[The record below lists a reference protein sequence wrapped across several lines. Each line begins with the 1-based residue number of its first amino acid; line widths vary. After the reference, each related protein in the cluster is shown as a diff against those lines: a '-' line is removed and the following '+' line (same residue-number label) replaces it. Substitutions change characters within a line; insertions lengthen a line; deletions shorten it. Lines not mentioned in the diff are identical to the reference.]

1 MGRNK
6 FSQTEINEISRL
18 LALKNAAN
26 RAGQKLIRH
35 DLRTKYEFNISD
47 FNEQGKAFGPE
58 ELQQAIKRNA
68 IIILDDATIAAMKE
82 KRTRDRAR
90 DEEKRRQ
97 EMAEAPTNDQTN
109 WQEALK
115 EWNAW
120 EESHGKTQE

>member
-82 KRTRDRAR
+82 KRARDRAR

-97 EMAEAPTNDQTN
+97 EMAEAPANEQTN

>member
-68 IIILDDATIAAMKE
+68 IIILDDATIATMKE
-82 KRTRDRAR
+82 KRARDRAR

-97 EMAEAPTNDQTN
+97 EMAEAPANEQTN